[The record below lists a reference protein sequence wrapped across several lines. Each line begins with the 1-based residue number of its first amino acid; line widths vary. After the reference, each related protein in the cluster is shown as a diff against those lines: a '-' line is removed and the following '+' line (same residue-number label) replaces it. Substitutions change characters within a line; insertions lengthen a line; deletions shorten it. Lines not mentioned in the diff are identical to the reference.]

1 MKILIVYYSLEG
13 NTKYVAEKIAEQ
25 TGAEVL
31 RLEPEKAYPAGK
43 VTKYLWGGRS
53 AVMGDAPKLKS
64 YEAELSDYEMIVF
77 GTPVWAST
85 FAPPLRSFIKNH
97 KEELKQKKVAFFACS
112 AGGSAEKCF
121 ENLKREL
128 SAGESVTSLH
138 LTDPMWKQSEDNLVQ
153 IESFCKKIVG

>member
-25 TGAEVL
+25 TVAEVL

-53 AVMGDAPKLKS
+53 AVMGDAPKLMS

-77 GTPVWAST
+77 GTPVWAS
-85 FAPPLRSFIKNH
+85 PLCPTNVFRRGRMYAS
-97 KEELKQKKVAFFACS
+97 
-112 AGGSAEKCF
+112 
-121 ENLKREL
+121 
-128 SAGESVTSLH
+128 SL
-138 LTDPMWKQSEDNLVQ
+138 WKIGTRPCTCVFSTISGWSLPFGALWK
-153 IESFCKKIVG
+153 SW